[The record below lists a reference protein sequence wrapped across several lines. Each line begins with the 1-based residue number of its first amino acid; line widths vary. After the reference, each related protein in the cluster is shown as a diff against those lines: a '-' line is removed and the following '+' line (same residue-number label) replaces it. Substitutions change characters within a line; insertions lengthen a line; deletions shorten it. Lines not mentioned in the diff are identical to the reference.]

1 MKLLVKKRQI
11 IFGLIAFG
19 LVIYYSLVIPAL
31 LHVILVFITLLM
43 LGLAILRILYSRKV
57 EEIQNINDGTN
68 EYPFVSIHIATCNEP
83 PEMVIKT
90 LKNALAIKYPNYEI
104 IVLDNN
110 TKDENL
116 WKPVESFCK
125 NHPDKIKFKH
135 IEELSGFKA
144 GALNECLK
152 MVHSQTEYIFT
163 IDADYLVETD
173 CITTAI
179 NESQKNDFALVQF
192 PQFYV
197 SHQSKTG
204 ILKELEHFFTSYAI
218 SGNKSFSTLPTGTL
232 SFIKLEA
239 LKKVGGWP
247 ERSLTEDARL
257 GLDLLRENFKTRF
270 SSKCI
275 GRGIIPGTIEDL
287 KKQRHRW
294 VYGNAQCLLDLIK
307 MRMPGRC
314 KFSAFMQLIA
324 WINLLAIPIVCCIL
338 YIVLSFIQKE
348 KDYDLIPLFISLQFG
363 IFITGKFI
371 LLVKSSDRE
380 SFNSGLRA
388 FFIHLA
394 LSFEMAFAFWP
405 ALVSGSQKFVRT
417 SKFKAVSSLS
427 SIPLTIPLILVSL
440 SGLLIYQDK
449 DLLAGCCFILFSLFL
464 ISGFY
469 IFHEYKPDEK
479 KVRIQNA
486 TYENRITGS

>member
-1 MKLLVKKRQI
+1 MKVLINKQQI
-11 IFGLIAFG
+11 IFGLIGFG
-19 LVIYYSLVIPAL
+19 LALYYSLVVPAL
-31 LHVILVFITLLM
+31 LYIFLMLITLLM
-43 LGLAILRILYSRKV
+43 LGLAVLRILYSRKV
-57 EEIQNINDGTN
+57 EDIHNMNNDTD
-68 EYPFVSIHIATCNEP
+68 EFPFVSIHIAICNEP
-83 PEMVIKT
+83 PEMVINT
-90 LKNALAIKYPNYEI
+90 LKNALAITYPNYEI

-110 TKDENL
+110 TKFEKL

-125 NHPDKIKFKH
+125 SYPDKIKFEH
-135 IEELSGFKA
+135 IEKLSGFKA
-144 GALNECLK
+144 GALNRCLK
-152 MVHSQTEYIFT
+152 IIHCETRYIFT
-163 IDADYLVETD
+163 IDADYLVEPD
-173 CITTAI
+173 CISTAI
-179 NESQKNDFALVQF
+179 NESIKKDFALVQF

-197 SHQSKTG
+197 SHRSKRG
-204 ILKELEHFFTSYAI
+204 ILKELEHFFTSYANG
-218 SGNKSFSTLPTGTL
+218 GNKSFSTLPTGTL

-239 LKKVGGWP
+239 LQKVGGWP

-270 SSKCI
+270 SNKCI
-275 GRGIIPGTIEDL
+275 GRGVIPGTIEDL
-287 KKQRHRW
+287 KKQRNRW
-294 VYGNAQCLLDLIK
+294 VYGNAQCILDLIK
-307 MRMPGRC
+307 MRMSGRC

-324 WINLLAIPIVCCIL
+324 WINLLAIPIVSCLL
-338 YIVLSFIQKE
+338 YIILSFIQKE

-363 IFITGKFI
+363 IFIIGKFI
-371 LLVKSSDRE
+371 LLVKSTNKE
-380 SFNSGLRA
+380 SFDSDLRA

-427 SIPLTIPLILVSL
+427 SIPLGIPLILVSL
-440 SGLLIYQDK
+440 TALLSYQDK

-464 ISGFY
+464 ISSLY

-479 KVRIQNA
+479 KVTIKNA